1 MPKQGRD
8 FWFEEIEVDD
18 DDNDDEKDES
28 DKDEFHEL
36 DRQISKSKKGY
47 SIDISETT
55 AARLYDEAGSEEED
69 KDSIM
74 VVLPSR
80 QILSTTEELAIM
92 KAKTD
97 LSIKHDID
105 KFQVQ
110 ALVSL
115 LRGEN
120 VVLIAPCGSGK
131 LLVFH
136 MGVYLL
142 REKFNLH
149 NGVGLCLQ
157 PLNNILTEKTN
168 SHPPIKTAY
177 LTMTGDAVQAGNA
190 SLSHSLEEISSGE
203 IGCVLGHAESFLSV
217 RGKGNAC

>member
-1 MPKQGRD
+1 MLYNKVG
-8 FWFEEIEVDD
+8 FEEE
-18 DDNDDEKDES
+18 EKAS
-28 DKDEFHEL
+28 MM
-36 DRQISKSKKGY
+36 S
-47 SIDISETT
+47 
-55 AARLYDEAGSEEED
+55 
-69 KDSIM
+69 
-74 VVLPSR
+74 VLPSLHT
-80 QILSTTEELAIM
+80 LSTFEEQCIL

-97 LSIKHDID
+97 LSIHHDID

-120 VVLIAPCGSGK
+120 VVLISPCGSGK

-136 MGVYLL
+136 MSVYLL
-142 REKFNLH
+142 REWMNIP

-157 PLNNILTEKTN
+157 PLINILTEKTN
-168 SHPPIKTAY
+168 SNPLVKTAY

-190 SLSHSLEEISSGE
+190 LLSHSLEEISSGE

-217 RGKGNAC
+217 RGKRLIM